1 MPNPK
6 TLKSFKRS
14 GAVQPTQ
21 SALHVRGCETHGWG
35 GLRVCG

>member
-6 TLKSFKRS
+6 TLKSFKLS
-14 GAVQPTQ
+14 CAVQ
-21 SALHVRGCETHGWG
+21 SALHVGGFETHGWG